1 MVQSPFSWFN
11 HHFPWFNHHFPGS
24 ITIFLVQSPI
34 SFGRVRETVSRTRCR
49 CQDAE
54 RTSSS
59 TGPGLE
65 DLEFAD
71 PDPQNIPKP
80 LVFQQDY
87 RSTIPVM
94 NGILMGYIYIWCSV
108 GHPPS
113 PPHQWVWVDSIVW
126 FFWSPPPV
134 ACGGGMVLLVP
145 PPCGLWWWYV
155 GMLVCWYAGM
165 LVCWYVGM
173 LVCWY
178 VCVSVY
184 VCMCVCVCVCMYV
197 WNVR

>member
-94 NGILMGYIYIWCSV
+94 NGILMGYIYIYMIIWI
-108 GHPPS
+108 PM
-113 PPHQWVWVDSIVW
+113 DSH
-126 FFWSPPPV
+126 
-134 ACGGGMVLLVP
+134 
-145 PPCGLWWWYV
+145 
-155 GMLVCWYAGM
+155 
-165 LVCWYVGM
+165 
-173 LVCWY
+173 
-178 VCVSVY
+178 
-184 VCMCVCVCVCMYV
+184 
-197 WNVR
+197 